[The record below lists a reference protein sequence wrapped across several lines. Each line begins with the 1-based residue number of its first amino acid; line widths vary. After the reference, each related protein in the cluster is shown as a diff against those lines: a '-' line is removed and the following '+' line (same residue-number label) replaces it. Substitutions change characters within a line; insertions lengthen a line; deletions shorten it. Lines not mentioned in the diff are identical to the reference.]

1 MFDSV
6 PDDATA
12 YVMGAYI
19 FFLLMILIYIGILGL
34 KFPRISR
41 DIGELTDEVTAD
53 RALSPEGQPV
63 ANQPGEPEAG
73 QSRV

>member
-1 MFDSV
+1 
-6 PDDATA
+6 
-12 YVMGAYI
+12 MGAYI

-34 KFPRISR
+34 KFQRISR

-53 RALSPEGQPV
+53 RALSPEAQPV